1 MLRLTC
7 LNCKNDVVVN
17 PYLYEPRII
26 TSEEFLT
33 HERTYTAK
41 VRGEATCP
49 TCGNHIYETFTCPIY
64 TKDIIDIALR
74 RETHV

>member
-7 LNCKNDVVVN
+7 LNCKSDVVVN

-33 HERTYTAK
+33 HEKTYTAK

-49 TCGNHIYETFTCPIY
+49 ACGNHIYETFTSPIY
-64 TKDIIDIALR
+64 IKDIIDLALR
-74 RETHV
+74 KETHV